1 MWIYRANKN
10 LGTLSGEQMRFTPG
24 WSVGWYFIP
33 IANLYKPY
41 QAMKEIW
48 RVSHKNKPAG
58 YALVR
63 WGWCLFIV
71 SDLLARIAL
80 DAFLRADNVD
90 NYLESFVTDIICNG
104 FDVIL
109 NIVALMLVTRIGA
122 AYSKNIIEPTAA
134 PEGYITGA
142 QVLT

>member
-1 MWIYRANKN
+1 
-10 LGTLSGEQMRFTPG
+10 
-24 WSVGWYFIP
+24 
-33 IANLYKPY
+33 
-41 QAMKEIW
+41 
-48 RVSHKNKPAG
+48 
-58 YALVR
+58 
-63 WGWCLFIV
+63 
-71 SDLLARIAL
+71 RIAL